1 MFSYPSLI
9 RKHTNSSYSEIG
21 TRKIEKNSSLLPE
34 EIIRFSSNDSYAI
47 SHYWQRG
54 LTCCFSLSFFFA
66 DQLMYTLIFFKN
78 VKIFRNIA
86 NIHVIPLNLC
96 SVFDT
101 RSYIVQGDF
110 KFTG

>member
-1 MFSYPSLI
+1 MLFLSL
-9 RKHTNSSYSEIG
+9 
-21 TRKIEKNSSLLPE
+21 
-34 EIIRFSSNDSYAI
+34 F
-47 SHYWQRG
+47 
-54 LTCCFSLSFFFA
+54 FFFA